1 MDRIAGMEA
10 FVAVVEAGGFQAAA
24 RQLGISRALVSKRLS
39 ALERTLGIQ
48 LLHRTTRRLSV
59 TGPGSAFYESCQR
72 ILGEFRHATGELT
85 QLQLQPRGTLK
96 VNAPM
101 SFGQLHLAPT
111 LIEFQ
116 RLHPG
121 IAIQL
126 TLTDRFVDVVDE
138 GYDLVLRIGALS
150 GSSLIARRL
159 CSVKRVLSA
168 APAYLA
174 LAGIPARAEELV
186 THRLLHY
193 GWLATGARWHLVGP
207 DGRTVVDVPET
218 LCVNNGDVLKAAALA
233 GAGITLLPTFLCA
246 PELRTGALVR
256 VLPEQEARPI
266 ALHAIWPASRLIP
279 ARLRTFIDFLV
290 GRFGS
295 DPPTWD
301 HGLT

>member
-1 MDRIAGMEA
+1 
-10 FVAVVEAGGFQAAA
+10 
-24 RQLGISRALVSKRLS
+24 
-39 ALERTLGIQ
+39 
-48 LLHRTTRRLSV
+48 
-59 TGPGSAFYESCQR
+59 
-72 ILGEFRHATGELT
+72 
-85 QLQLQPRGTLK
+85 
-96 VNAPM
+96 M

-174 LAGIPARAEELV
+174 LAGIPTRAEDLV

-193 GWLATGARWHLVGP
+193 GWLATGARWHLAGP
-207 DGRTVVDVPET
+207 DGRTVVDVPEA

-256 VLPEQEARPI
+256 VLRESRRPARS
-266 ALHAIWPASRLIP
+266 PASRRPPP
-279 ARLRTFIDFLV
+279 AGEPIHLARPPTFIHFLV

-295 DPPTWD
+295 DPPTWI
-301 HGLT
+301 TV